1 MKTKKIIFI
10 IAGLLVLFGLIIAGI
25 AVALAGTYS
34 SDNTQI
40 QTHTITESISKINIS
55 ADIDDI
61 RIVTAD
67 TDSIKVT
74 YAEDKTRKYDFS
86 AENNTLSLKSVS
98 GEALGLKWYDYVSFN
113 INFKDR
119 VKGITVE
126 VPKGLGADITLNAK
140 YGDIYVADLKG
151 SMNAKADNGDVEIV
165 KSEFSKLECDV
176 DYGDIDMEKVASDS
190 IKLTNDCGDIDIEE
204 VSGNISASCAYGDIN
219 IERISGNNI
228 TLENNCGDVEGTIL
242 GNEAD
247 YTINAETNLG
257 DKNIQNRTGG
267 KNTLDVR
274 TDAGDI
280 SVKFITEA
288 SSVS

>member
-1 MKTKKIIFI
+1 MKAKKIIFI
-10 IAGLLVLFGLIIAGI
+10 TAGLLILFGVIISGI
-25 AVALAGTYS
+25 AVALAGTHS
-34 SDNTQI
+34 ADSTQI

-55 ADIDDI
+55 ADTDDI

-86 AENNTLSLKSVS
+86 TENNTLLLKSVS
-98 GEALGLKWYDYVSFN
+98 GDELGLKWYDYINFN

-126 VPKGLGADITLNAK
+126 VPKGFNADLTLSAK
-140 YGDIYVADLKG
+140 YGDIYAADLKG
-151 SMNAKADNGDVEIV
+151 SMNAKADNGDVEIA

-176 DYGDIDMEKVASDS
+176 DYGDIEMEKVSADS

-204 VSGNISASCAYGDIN
+204 ISGNISASCAYGDIDA
-219 IERISGNNI
+219 EKISGSNI
-228 TLENNCGDVEGTIL
+228 TLENNCGDIEGTIL

-247 YTINAETNLG
+247 YTINAETHLG

-267 KNTLDVR
+267 KNTLNVR
-274 TDAGDI
+274 TDLGDI
-280 SVKFITEA
+280 FIKF
-288 SSVS
+288 V